1 MTILDKIRWNEAG
14 LTPCIVQDA
23 ENGQVLMVAWMNRE
37 ALQQTISTRRVTFWS
52 RSRQEF
58 WIKGQSSGHFQHLVE
73 LRVDCDADVLLARVR
88 QEGVACHEGYRSC
101 FFRVVNE
108 QGELEVTGAPEID
121 PDEIY
126 RQH

>member
-14 LTPCIVQDA
+14 LAPCIVQDA